1 MTISLSVPVSVC
13 LCPSSIILF
22 SFEHSMHLKQ
32 DILRE
37 LQGCLRGVC
46 LKFQGCFKE
55 VLRMFQESFKGV
67 YRKFQACFKE
77 V

>member
-1 MTISLSVPVSVC
+1 MCVCVSGV
-13 LCPSSIILF
+13 ILF
-22 SFEHSMHLKQ
+22 SFDPSKYLKQ

-37 LQGCLRGVC
+37 LGCLRGVC

-55 VLRMFQESFKGV
+55 VSRMFQESFKGV